1 MGSMGS
7 KFLALMLAFGIA
19 AVPTTAAPVT
29 PPLGIVVIADQA
41 QVGNSQAAS
50 GSTIF
55 AGDRLATAENGNL
68 QVRLGGTQARLLPG
82 SLAVV
87 DKTDTGLSANL
98 LSGSVNLT
106 SAAGEKI
113 SIVANHAVVRPV
125 TAAPVVAQITRISP
139 SELLLSATQGSLEV
153 TYDNEVQM
161 VQAGSSYRMLVDPDP
176 TGSSAPAGAG
186 AHRSHKRAI
195 FLLGA
200 AAGAAAG
207 IGILASGSS
216 SPVSP
221 SAP

>member
-1 MGSMGS
+1 MGSIGS
-7 KFLALMLAFGIA
+7 KFLALILAFGMA
-19 AVPTTAAPVT
+19 AVPTTAAPVAAT
-29 PPLGIVVIADQA
+29 LGVVMIADQA

-55 AGDRLATAENGNL
+55 AGDRLVTAEHGNL

-82 SLAVV
+82 SLAVLN
-87 DKTDTGLSANL
+87 KTETGLSADL

-125 TAAPVVAQITRISP
+125 TAAAVVAQITRISP
-139 SELLLSATQGSLEV
+139 SELLLSATHGTLEV
-153 TYDNEVQM
+153 TYEDEVQM

-176 TGSSAPAGAG
+176 TGGPGPAGAG

-200 AAGAAAG
+200 AAGAATG
-207 IGILASGSS
+207 IAILASGSS